1 MKHIPPNLDQLTFL
15 EIINIL
21 LSRKIS
27 IIKSVITISI
37 ITAIISLILPKTY
50 TSSAVLMPPSGQS
63 EMSIL
68 SAFSETEMP
77 FGGLISKTEE
87 ESMKLIAILKSR
99 TIMEIIIHK
108 FNLIEFYESDNIE
121 DALESL
127 TNHISFDI
135 EEEGTLS
142 IKAYVSTGWFH
153 FKKEEIL
160 AREISAKIA
169 NELVN
174 QLDIINKRLQTE
186 QAVHQRKFLGE
197 RYERNMTELYKAE
210 EKLKKYKENNYI
222 ISIENQTRTAIE
234 SATALRNQILINEV
248 QKEVYSSKLKGDH
261 PDIIALEK
269 ELKELEKKL
278 YEIEY
283 ENKSELNSPNNRF
296 PVLSAI
302 PKIDADLMRLT
313 REVNIQNTLYIYLTQ
328 QYEDAKIQEARN
340 TPTIQLLD
348 SAAIPIKKT
357 GPKRLL
363 MVLIMFIVTFIF
375 TSINVLIRATRG
387 SR

>member
-1 MKHIPPNLDQLTFL
+1 
-15 EIINIL
+15 
-21 LSRKIS
+21 
-27 IIKSVITISI
+27 
-37 ITAIISLILPKTY
+37 
-50 TSSAVLMPPSGQS
+50 
-63 EMSIL
+63 
-68 SAFSETEMP
+68 
-77 FGGLISKTEE
+77 
-87 ESMKLIAILKSR
+87 MKLIAILKSR

-348 SAAIPIKKT
+348 SAAIPIKKSS
-357 GPKRLL
+357 PKRLL
-363 MVLIMFIVTFIF
+363 MVLIMSIVTFIS
-375 TSINVLIRATRG
+375 TSINVLIRATR
-387 SR
+387 